1 MYSFKMDT
9 PDYLR
14 PALAIAL
21 AEARHAAGLTQP
33 QLADFSGLARS
44 YVAAIEGGTT
54 SCSLE
59 SLYALVGALQIDP
72 ADFLSRVDALRA
84 MRPSISNP
92 GRGGKRVISF
102 AADAG
107 MDTDNAPAQ

>member
-1 MYSFKMDT
+1 MDI

-21 AEARHAAGLTQP
+21 TEARHAAGLTQP

-44 YVAAIEGGTT
+44 YVAALEGGTT

-59 SLYALVGALQIDP
+59 SLYALTRALQLDP
-72 ADFLSRVDALRA
+72 ADFLARVDDLRA

-102 AADAG
+102 AAEAG
-107 MDTDNAPAQ
+107 KDDEDDTPAP

>member
-1 MYSFKMDT
+1 MDA

-21 AEARHAAGLTQP
+21 AEARHAAGPTQP

-44 YVAAIEGGTT
+44 YVAAIEGGAA

-59 SLYALVGALQIDP
+59 SLYALTRALQVDA
-72 ADFLSRVDALRA
+72 ADFLGRVKELRA
-84 MRPSISNP
+84 IGPSIS
-92 GRGGKRVISF
+92 RLKTR
-102 AADAG
+102 
-107 MDTDNAPAQ
+107 

>member
-1 MYSFKMDT
+1 MMDT
-9 PDYLR
+9 SDYLR

-44 YVAAIEGGTT
+44 YVAAIEGGIS

-59 SLYALVGALQIDP
+59 SLYALTRALQLD
-72 ADFLSRVDALRA
+72 ATVFLARVDELRA

-102 AADAG
+102 ADETVKDDD
-107 MDTDNAPAQ
+107 DTPAP

>member
-1 MYSFKMDT
+1 MKQFNFSRAQVKCRYS
-9 PDYLR
+9 
-14 PALAIAL
+14 L

-44 YVAAIEGGTT
+44 YVATIGRGTT

-59 SLYALVGALQIDP
+59 SLYALTRAL
-72 ADFLSRVDALRA
+72 RVDTTAFLGRVEELRA

-92 GRGGKRVISF
+92 GRGGKRVITF

-107 MDTDNAPAQ
+107 MDEDNAPAP

>member
-1 MYSFKMDT
+1 MDT
-9 PDYLR
+9 HDYLR
-14 PALAIAL
+14 PALGIAL

-59 SLYALVGALQIDP
+59 SLYALTNALQLDP
-72 ADFLSRVDALRA
+72 AEFLARVGELRA
-84 MRPSISNP
+84 MRPSISSP

-102 AADAG
+102 EDDED
-107 MDTDNAPAQ
+107 DTPAP

>member
-1 MYSFKMDT
+1 MDT

-59 SLYALVGALQIDP
+59 SLYALTRALQLDP
-72 ADFLSRVDALRA
+72 ANFLSRVDELRA
-84 MRPSISNP
+84 MRPSISSP
-92 GRGGKRVISF
+92 GRGCKRVISYSS
-102 AADAG
+102 DDED
-107 MDTDNAPAQ
+107 DTPVP

>member
-1 MYSFKMDT
+1 MDT

-21 AEARHAAGLTQP
+21 VEARRAAGLTQP

-59 SLYALVGALQIDP
+59 SLYALTRALQVD
-72 ADFLSRVDALRA
+72 ATVFLGRVDELRG

-92 GRGGKRVISF
+92 GRGGKRVITF

-107 MDTDNAPAQ
+107 MDDDHTPAP